1 MSDSESTQS
10 ECGNPEYITWKNI
23 KIGRTNLKINEDKI
37 CIFNNKCKN
46 KSCPYIHL
54 SFDEVEDLKH
64 YILNDLKDDLG
75 FQINPN
81 VYIPV
86 QVFNDLKKYREK
98 NSKSKISNSTR
109 SNSCSVPDHSTS
121 SASGIFTRTCVDS
134 SSKNGKES
142 EEFIEILNIMMRLK
156 NDRHGWASLKDW
168 LSNYIQEEYSPE
180 SKMMEHLS
188 NLLKISEK

>member
-10 ECGNPEYITWKNI
+10 ECGNPEYITWNNI
-23 KIGRTNLKINEDKI
+23 KIGRTNLKINKDKI

-46 KSCPYIHL
+46 NNCSYIHL
-54 SFDEVEDLKH
+54 SFDEVDDLKH
-64 YILNDLKDDLG
+64 YILNDLG
-75 FQINPN
+75 FKINPN

-109 SNSCSVPDHSTS
+109 SNSCTVISPSTS
-121 SASGIFTRTCVDS
+121 SSCIGAAANAASKHGR
-134 SSKNGKES
+134 ES

-156 NDRHGWASLKDW
+156 NDRHGWDFLKSSLSD
-168 LSNYIQEEYSPE
+168 YIQEEYSPE

-188 NLLKISEK
+188 NLLKISKK

>member
-64 YILNDLKDDLG
+64 YILNDLG
-75 FQINPN
+75 FKINPN

-109 SNSCSVPDHSTS
+109 SNSCTVISPSTS
-121 SASGIFTRTCVDS
+121 SSCIGAAANAASKHGR
-134 SSKNGKES
+134 ES

-156 NDRHGWASLKDW
+156 NDRHGWDFLKSSLSD
-168 LSNYIQEEYSPE
+168 YIQEEYSPE

>member
-10 ECGNPEYITWKNI
+10 ECGNPEYITWNDI

-64 YILNDLKDDLG
+64 YILNDLG
-75 FQINPN
+75 FHINPN

-109 SNSCSVPDHSTS
+109 SNSCSVISPSTS
-121 SASGIFTRTCVDS
+121 SSCIGAAANAASEHGRQ
-134 SSKNGKES
+134 S
-142 EEFIEILNIMMRLK
+142 EEFLEFLEILNIMMRLK
-156 NDRHGWASLKDW
+156 TYHPGWASLKDW

-188 NLLKISEK
+188 NLLKISKK